1 MEDMKEDHYYL
12 PNTLMYSIAT
22 KSIIAMLHIDLPLG
36 STRRI
41 EACAPITLFTE
52 VDYTND
58 LPCLLFHGGNNNTVQ
73 ATVMIWADKLRYNDG
88 TDRHM
93 NLVKQLEPR
102 A

>member
-1 MEDMKEDHYYL
+1 MKEDHYYL

-58 LPCLLFHGGNNNTVQ
+58 LPCLLFHGGYNHTVQ